1 MTLKDLAASI
11 ANRILRRL
19 DAWLP
24 QPSTERPHGSDDDAS
39 RRERDESFYWGLW
52 LHRHW

>member
-1 MTLKDLAASI
+1 MTLKALATSI
-11 ANRILRRL
+11 ANLILRRL
-19 DAWLP
+19 DESL
-24 QPSTERPHGSDDDAS
+24 SRPTAELRQRADDDAS

>member
-1 MTLKDLAASI
+1 MTLKALATSI
-11 ANRILRRL
+11 TNLIVRRL
-19 DAWLP
+19 DERLSRP
-24 QPSTERPHGSDDDAS
+24 TELRHRADDDAS

>member
-1 MTLKDLAASI
+1 MTLKALATSI
-11 ANRILRRL
+11 ANHILRRL
-19 DAWLP
+19 DERLSRP
-24 QPSTERPHGSDDDAS
+24 TTELRQGSDDAS